1 MKLKVISF
9 EKKKNCISGFRSL
22 GEHIKV
28 GLSRIFG
35 IVLHEDL
42 RYNTVHGVTC
52 SIKLYSKF
60 VYFCL
65 HILRYNCQAD
75 AEKRGFVTL

>member
-9 EKKKNCISGFRSL
+9 EKKKCISGFRYL
-22 GEHIKV
+22 EHIKV

-35 IVLHEDL
+35 ILLHKDL

-52 SIKLYSKF
+52 SNKLYSKF
-60 VYFCL
+60 VYFCP